1 MKKLLLGLCLLSTVA
16 LANTVRVTL
25 PYDTVEVVSCD
36 YIVDIDYLK
45 ILVKNKDGNYVMYV
59 KQTEYRRTKG
69 KRKIFQP
76 IPDRF
81 IYTIDKSGTIKD
93 RIEVSW

>member
-25 PYDTVEVVSCD
+25 PYDTVEVISCD
-36 YIVDIDYLK
+36 YTIDIDYLK

-59 KQTEYRRTKG
+59 KQTEYRRSQG
-69 KRKIFQP
+69 KIFQP
-76 IPDRF
+76 VPDRF
-81 IYTIDKSGTIKD
+81 IYTIDKSGTIKN